1 MLNTP
6 RALKSFLILAPHPK
20 SLRQIGEPLVFRTN
34 FGSVGIALLRSNGR
48 KRRQPLQWKCASH
61 PPSLFIQNHSP
72 NREPLVFRNELR
84 KHVRTSHG
92 RFVYCGNGE
101 GDRSIGGPIFVRGI
115 APSMAGT
122 PRALFIQN
130 HYAKSGSPW
139 FFGTNSGSV
148 YEPFMG
154 GCFFIENG
162 EGDRSIGKANLRKGH
177 SPFNG
182 RHASCP
188 LYWKLAL
195 YRLLLLAQK
204 KLYKTFE
211 WDSILT
217 QFSFSRQPSNK
228 TRHVRYRTKSK
239 RDNRKPAQCQ

>member
-1 MLNTP
+1 M
-6 RALKSFLILAPHPK
+6 ILANSSVSGKAATGHVLKVRSHRRLSPNTRSSSKIIAP
-20 SLRQIGEPLVFRTN
+20 SREPLVFRN
-34 FGSVGIALLRSNGR
+34 ELRNLSWEVRFLLGNGVGIEVLAESIFVRGVSPFNGSAPRTGPCRPRSSS
-48 KRRQPLQWKCASH
+48 K
-61 PPSLFIQNHSP
+61 IITP

-84 KHVRTSHG
+84 KRVRTSHG
-92 RFVYCGNGE
+92 RFVFYWGNGE
-101 GDRSIGGPIFVRGI
+101 GIEVLAEPIFVR
-115 APSMAGT
+115 A
-122 PRALFIQN
+122 Q
-130 HYAKSGSPW
+130 
-139 FFGTNSGSV
+139 
-148 YEPFMG
+148 
-154 GCFFIENG
+154 
-162 EGDRSIGKANLRKGH
+162 
-177 SPFNG
+177 PFNG

>member
-20 SLRQIGEPLVFRTN
+20 SLRQIGEPLVFR
-34 FGSVGIALLRSNGR
+34 
-48 KRRQPLQWKCASH
+48 
-61 PPSLFIQNHSP
+61 
-72 NREPLVFRNELR
+72 NELR
-84 KHVRTSHG
+84 KRVRTFHG

-101 GDRSIGGPIFVRGI
+101 GDRSIGGANLRKGHSPFNGRHASCPLHPKSLRQIGEPLVFRNELRKRVRTFHGRFVYCG
-115 APSMAGT
+115 
-122 PRALFIQN
+122 
-130 HYAKSGSPW
+130 
-139 FFGTNSGSV
+139 
-148 YEPFMG
+148 
-154 GCFFIENG
+154 NG
-162 EGDRSIGKANLRKGH
+162 EGDRSIGGANLRKGH

>member
-48 KRRQPLQWKCASH
+48 KGRQPFQWKCAPH
-61 PPSLFIQNHSP
+61 RPVPPSLFIQNHSP

-84 KHVRTSHG
+84 KRVRTSHG
-92 RFVYCGNGE
+92 RFVFYWGNGE
-101 GDRSIGGPIFVRGI
+101 GIEVLAKPIFVRG
-115 APSMAGT
+115 
-122 PRALFIQN
+122 
-130 HYAKSGSPW
+130 
-139 FFGTNSGSV
+139 V
-148 YEPFMG
+148 
-154 GCFFIENG
+154 
-162 EGDRSIGKANLRKGH
+162 

-182 RHASCP
+182 WHASCP
-188 LYWKLAL
+188 HWKLAL

>member
-84 KHVRTSHG
+84 KRVRTFHG

-101 GDRSIGGPIFVRGI
+101 GDRSIGG
-115 APSMAGT
+115 
-122 PRALFIQN
+122 
-130 HYAKSGSPW
+130 
-139 FFGTNSGSV
+139 
-148 YEPFMG
+148 
-154 GCFFIENG
+154 
-162 EGDRSIGKANLRKGH
+162 ANLRKGY

>member
-1 MLNTP
+1 MGVRGVSPFNGSAPRTRPRSSSKIIRQIGSPWFFGTNSGSVYEPFMGGLFIAGTRRGIEVLAEPIFVRGIAPSMAGTP
-6 RALKSFLILAPHPK
+6 RAP
-20 SLRQIGEPLVFRTN
+20 
-34 FGSVGIALLRSNGR
+34 
-48 KRRQPLQWKCASH
+48 
-61 PPSLFIQNHSP
+61 FIQNHSP

-84 KHVRTSHG
+84 KRVRTFPG

-101 GDRSIGGPIFVRGI
+101 GDRSIGG
-115 APSMAGT
+115 
-122 PRALFIQN
+122 
-130 HYAKSGSPW
+130 
-139 FFGTNSGSV
+139 
-148 YEPFMG
+148 
-154 GCFFIENG
+154 
-162 EGDRSIGKANLRKGH
+162 ANLRKGH

>member
-84 KHVRTSHG
+84 KRVRTFHG

-101 GDRSIGGPIFVRGI
+101 GDRSIGG
-115 APSMAGT
+115 
-122 PRALFIQN
+122 
-130 HYAKSGSPW
+130 
-139 FFGTNSGSV
+139 
-148 YEPFMG
+148 
-154 GCFFIENG
+154 
-162 EGDRSIGKANLRKGH
+162 ANLRKGY

-182 RHASCP
+182 WHASCS
-188 LYWKLAL
+188 LYPKSFAKSGAL
-195 YRLLLLAQK
+195 GFSERTPEACTNLSWEVCLLR
-204 KLYKTFE
+204 E
-211 WDSILT
+211 
-217 QFSFSRQPSNK
+217 RGGG
-228 TRHVRYRTKSK
+228 
-239 RDNRKPAQCQ
+239 

>member
-1 MLNTP
+1 M
-6 RALKSFLILAPHPK
+6 RMGRGIEVLAK
-20 SLRQIGEPLVFRTN
+20 
-34 FGSVGIALLRSNGR
+34 
-48 KRRQPLQWKCASH
+48 
-61 PPSLFIQNHSP
+61 
-72 NREPLVFRNELR
+72 
-84 KHVRTSHG
+84 
-92 RFVYCGNGE
+92 
-101 GDRSIGGPIFVRGI
+101 PIFVRGI

-130 HYAKSGSPW
+130 HSPNREPLV
-139 FFGTNSGSV
+139 FRNELRKRVRTFHGRFV
-148 YEPFMG
+148 YCG
-154 GCFFIENG
+154 NG
-162 EGDRSIGKANLRKGH
+162 EGDRSIGGANLRKGH